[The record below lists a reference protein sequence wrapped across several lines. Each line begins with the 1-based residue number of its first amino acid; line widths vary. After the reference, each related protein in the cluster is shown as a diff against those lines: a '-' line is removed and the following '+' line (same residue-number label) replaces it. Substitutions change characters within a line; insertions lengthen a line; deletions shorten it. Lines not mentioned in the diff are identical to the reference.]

1 MSCVEEVEKFLKG
14 LLNSTE
20 EVIQGEGK
28 MQGKEGLRE
37 EEKKF

>member
-1 MSCVEEVEKFLKG
+1 MSRVEEEEKFLKG
-14 LLNSTE
+14 LFSTE